1 MSISHRQKS
10 RGRAGTIALG
20 TVLGLLA
27 VVLAIYLADLALNR
41 GNVPRGTTVGG
52 VAIGGMSPDEAR
64 EHLKEELGGVAGT
77 PVEISAAGKRAQLV
91 PANAGLDIDWQG
103 TVDAAGIQSANPI
116 PRLVGLFR
124 THEVEAQS
132 SVDEA
137 KLRPELARVQDELY
151 LAPKDG
157 SIHIE
162 GGKAEVKD
170 PELGQEVNPGTLR
183 EAVTSNWL
191 DPEGVEITP
200 DPVQPAINDE
210 VIKEAMDGPVKT
222 ALSGPLTVNGREDA
236 TALIPTERMGEVVEF
251 PNVDGAIVPKVHRD
265 VAGTIL
271 GETLDATQV
280 EMHNARV
287 LEGGGVEPSTDGIAV
302 DWDAT
307 FAGFEDRLL
316 RDGERTWDAD
326 YKPVPAD
333 FTTEEA
339 ENATFDQ
346 EVSSF
351 STGGFSGA
359 SGTNIALVAQTVN
372 GAIVNPGETF
382 SLNGYTGPRGT
393 AQGYVES
400 GIIING
406 RSGMAVG
413 GGISQ
418 FATTLYNAAYF
429 GGMTDIAHTPHS
441 YYISRY
447 PAGREATVY
456 EGAIDLQFRND
467 SPTPVRIQ
475 TGVSDGEITV
485 RLMGVKHVNV
495 ESSNGGR
502 WAQTQPNTINAAGEG
517 CIPSGGAPGFTT
529 SDTRSIYDLS
539 GNLIDQETQTTVYD
553 PEPIV
558 KCG

>member
-1 MSISHRQKS
+1 MSTSLRQKS

-52 VAIGGMSPDEAR
+52 VAIGGMSPDEAS
-64 EHLKEELGGVAGT
+64 EHLEEELGGVAGT

-137 KLRPELARVQDELY
+137 KLGPELARVQDELY

-191 DPEGVEITP
+191 DPEGVEVEP

-222 ALSGPLTVNGREDA
+222 ALSGPLIVNGREDA
-236 TALIPTERMGEVVEF
+236 TAVIPAERMGEVVEF

-265 VAGTIL
+265 VAGAIL

-280 EMHNARV
+280 EMRNARV

-475 TGVSDGEITV
+475 TGVSGGEITV